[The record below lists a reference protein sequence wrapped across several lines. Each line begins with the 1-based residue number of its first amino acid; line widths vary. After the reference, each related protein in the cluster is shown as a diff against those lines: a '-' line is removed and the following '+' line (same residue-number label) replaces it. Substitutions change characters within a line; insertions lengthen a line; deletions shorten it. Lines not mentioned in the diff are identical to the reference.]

1 VTDLG
6 RQLEELT
13 QVVVQSTSTLPT
25 NSSQPASKIELS
37 ELDNERIPKSL
48 THMEMARRLDIAKS
62 TLSGAKIQPDFAQWS
77 QERDPDGLAWTW
89 NPKIKRFV
97 PAVDNQ

>member
-1 VTDLG
+1 
-6 RQLEELT
+6 
-13 QVVVQSTSTLPT
+13 
-25 NSSQPASKIELS
+25 
-37 ELDNERIPKSL
+37 
-48 THMEMARRLDIAKS
+48 MEMARRLDIAKS